1 MARPRLATQQGDGAG
16 VLFLDLPAG
25 RSSSGVADAASSQRL
40 AGDSSVRAAP
50 GRAGDCARGCRAGA
64 PKVMA
69 EEAKAAADTP
79 PPPPDKE
86 DGEARCRNRV
96 DLHAIEQTQL
106 RRRRRVDGVGA

>member
-1 MARPRLATQQGDGAG
+1 M
-16 VLFLDLPAG
+16 DLPAG

-86 DGEARCRNRV
+86 DGEVAEANATPSATEEGPHPLEHKWTFAAV
-96 DLHAIEQTQL
+96 
-106 RRRRRVDGVGA
+106 

>member
-1 MARPRLATQQGDGAG
+1 MCSC

-86 DGEARCRNRV
+86 DGEVAEANATPQSTEEGPHPLEHKWTFAAV
-96 DLHAIEQTQL
+96 
-106 RRRRRVDGVGA
+106 